1 MVAVLQSEHVSCP
14 CTGEANVP
22 SEKNWSEPQLPL
34 FAAMASTQAA
44 EPTACESAFFRL
56 TSEDSCGGEDGPSA
70 DKACSPTCKP
80 LACQFVAACKPAGSN
95 ITFEDENGE
104 TQTIPADG
112 VQDMVAVLQSE
123 HVSCPC
129 TGEANV
135 PSEKNWSE
143 PQLPLF
149 AAMAS
154 TQAAEPT
161 ACESAFFR
169 LTSEDS
175 CGGED
180 GPSADKAC
188 SPTCKP
194 LACQFV
200 AACKPAGSNIT
211 FEDENGET
219 QTIPAD
225 GVQDMVA
232 VLQSEHVSCPC
243 TGEAN
248 VPSEK
253 NWSEPQLPL
262 LRQWPARRQRSQQLA
277 KVPSSD

>member
-1 MVAVLQSEHVSCP
+1 MLGYVMHRIAFVSVLAVGLAEQSLR
-14 CTGEANVP
+14 G
-22 SEKNWSEPQLPL
+22 L
-34 FAAMASTQAA
+34 ASTQAA

-143 PQLPLF
+143 PQLHLF
-149 AAMAS
+149 AALNETLPPPPSHDLAE
-154 TQAAEPT
+154 AA
-161 ACESAFFR
+161 
-169 LTSEDS
+169 
-175 CGGED
+175 
-180 GPSADKAC
+180 
-188 SPTCKP
+188 
-194 LACQFV
+194 
-200 AACKPAGSNIT
+200 AA
-211 FEDENGET
+211 
-219 QTIPAD
+219 
-225 GVQDMVA
+225 
-232 VLQSEHVSCPC
+232 
-243 TGEAN
+243 
-248 VPSEK
+248 
-253 NWSEPQLPL
+253 
-262 LRQWPARRQRSQQLA
+262 R
-277 KVPSSD
+277 